1 MLADK
6 ASDNR
11 EVHLSED
18 NSNRGNLFVKL
29 SPNIEHVEFPALS
42 EYLSREVSLL
52 QNSWNS
58 VVKLLVDTL
67 RVLE

>member
-6 ASDNR
+6 ASNNR

-18 NSNRGNLFVKL
+18 NSYGGNLFVKL

-42 EYLSREVSLL
+42 ENLSRETSLL
-52 QNSWNS
+52 QNTWNS
-58 VVKLLVDTL
+58 VVKLLVNTL
-67 RVLE
+67 WVLE